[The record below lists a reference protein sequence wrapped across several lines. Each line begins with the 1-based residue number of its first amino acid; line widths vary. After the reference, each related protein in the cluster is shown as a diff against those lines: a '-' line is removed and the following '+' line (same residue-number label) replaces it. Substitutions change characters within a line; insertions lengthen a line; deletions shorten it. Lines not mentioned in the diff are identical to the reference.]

1 MSRSLSVCL
10 VFQLCLTFSTS
21 WTGAHQA
28 PLSLGF
34 PRHEYWSGWPC
45 PPPDGLPCPG
55 MKPAYPASPARQEDS
70 LRTGATLEAPSS
82 LEPPHFYV
90 QFLTSKTFKP
100 GRFQHFQVV
109 SSSYRNGHLILLCIS
124 FPPDILYE
132 SSLALLL
139 I

>member
-1 MSRSLSVCL
+1 MSSSLSVCL
-10 VFQLCLTFSTS
+10 VFQSCLTFATS
-21 WTGAHQA
+21 WMVAHQA

-45 PPPDGLPCPG
+45 PPPDGLPSPG
-55 MKPAYPASPARQEDS
+55 IKAAYPVSPALQEDS
-70 LRTGATLEAPSS
+70 LRTGTIWEAPSS
-82 LEPPHFYV
+82 LEPPRFYV
-90 QFLTSKTFKP
+90 QFLTSKIFKP

-109 SSSYRNGHLILLCIS
+109 SSSYGNRHLILLCIS